1 MYPDSSNHGGGLRNY
16 SKLKYFLGNSFL
28 RICPN
33 KSIELSKKMKQI
45 FTLFK
50 KDLLLEIRQQYA
62 FYGVLLYVGAT
73 IFVLYMAIE
82 SPDNRTWIGLFWIIQ
97 LFISINAVA
106 KSFLQESRSRM
117 LYYHSI
123 VSPQNFVLAKLLFNS
138 LLMLVMSLLS
148 MVLFSLFLTYPV
160 QKTVAFIGLVF
171 LGGWS
176 LSLVFTFL
184 AAIAAK
190 AQQNAAIM
198 AILGFPI
205 IIPQLLLLMSAS
217 STVFNLKVAVPLTNV
232 LMLFASD
239 VLVILLSLILF
250 PFLWKD

>member
-1 MYPDSSNHGGGLRNY
+1 MSS
-16 SKLKYFLGNSFL
+16 S
-28 RICPN
+28 
-33 KSIELSKKMKQI
+33 KQI

-82 SPDNRTWIGLFWIIQ
+82 SPDKQTWIGLFWVIQ

-160 QKTVAFIGLVF
+160 QKTTTFIAVVF

-205 IIPQLLLLMSAS
+205 IIPQLLVLLKIS
-217 STVFNLKVAVPLTNV
+217 STVFNVTASIPVANV
-232 LMLFASD
+232 LLVVGSD

>member
-1 MYPDSSNHGGGLRNY
+1 MKSLNH
-16 SKLKYFLGNSFL
+16 
-28 RICPN
+28 
-33 KSIELSKKMKQI
+33 I

-50 KDLLLEIRQQYA
+50 KDLLLEIRQQYS
-62 FYGVLLYVGAT
+62 FYGVLLYIGAT
-73 IFVLYMAIE
+73 IFVLYMVIE
-82 SPDNRTWIGLFWIIQ
+82 TPESNVWNGLFWVIQ

-106 KSFLQESRSRM
+106 KSFLQESRGRM
-117 LYYHSI
+117 LYFYSI
-123 VSPQNFVLAKLLFNS
+123 AGPKDFILAKLLFNS
-138 LLMLVMSLLS
+138 LLMVLMSLLS
-148 MVLFSLFLTYPV
+148 LALYSLFLGNPIE
-160 QKTVAFIGLVF
+160 KAGAFIGLVL

-205 IIPQLLLLMSAS
+205 IIPQLLLLMHLSAAAFNDS
-217 STVFNLKVAVPLTNV
+217 VIPVTTVLLLVALD
-232 LMLFASD
+232 LM
-239 VLVILLSLILF
+239 VILLAVILF

>member
-1 MYPDSSNHGGGLRNY
+1 MRQLRCIEA
-16 SKLKYFLGNSFL
+16 LK
-28 RICPN
+28 I
-33 KSIELSKKMKQI
+33 IW
-45 FTLFK
+45 TLFK

-82 SPDNRTWIGLFWIIQ
+82 HPDTATWNGLFWIIQ

-106 KSFLQESRSRM
+106 KSFLQESRNRM
-117 LYYHSI
+117 LYYQSI
-123 VSPQNFVLAKLLFNS
+123 VRPQHFILAKLLFNS
-138 LLMLVMSLLS
+138 LLMLVMSVLS
-148 MVLFSLFLTYPV
+148 FIIFSLLMEYPV
-160 QKTVAFIGLVF
+160 EKTAVFTGLVL

-190 AQQNAAIM
+190 AHQNAAIM

-205 IIPQLLLLMSAS
+205 IIPQLMMLMKVS
-217 STVFNLKVAVPLTNV
+217 STVFDTASAIPV
-232 LMLFASD
+232 LHILVLLASD
-239 VLVILLSLILF
+239 VLVVLLSVILF

>member
-1 MYPDSSNHGGGLRNY
+1 M
-16 SKLKYFLGNSFL
+16 
-28 RICPN
+28 
-33 KSIELSKKMKQI
+33 
-45 FTLFK
+45 FK

-62 FYGVLLYVGAT
+62 FYGVLLYIGAT

-123 VSPQNFVLAKLLFNS
+123 SSPQNFVLAKLLFNS
-138 LLMLVMSLLS
+138 VLMLVMSLLS
-148 MVLFSLFLTYPV
+148 MIVFSLFLSYPV
-160 QKTVAFIGLVF
+160 QKTATFIGIVL

-205 IIPQLLLLMSAS
+205 IIPQLL
-217 STVFNLKVAVPLTNV
+217 V
-232 LMLFASD
+232 LMKVSSSVFSAGEPISVASVLILFAFD
-239 VLVILLSLILF
+239 FMVILLSIILF

>member
-1 MYPDSSNHGGGLRNY
+1 
-16 SKLKYFLGNSFL
+16 
-28 RICPN
+28 
-33 KSIELSKKMKQI
+33 
-45 FTLFK
+45 
-50 KDLLLEIRQQYA
+50 LLEIRQQYA

-82 SPDNRTWIGLFWIIQ
+82 NPDSRTWNGLFWIIQ

-106 KSFLQESRSRM
+106 KSFLQESRNRM
-117 LYYHSI
+117 LYYHTI
-123 VSPQNFVLAKLLFNS
+123 ASPINFILAKLLFNS
-138 LLMLVMSLLS
+138 VLMLAMSALS
-148 MVLFSLFLTYPV
+148 CALFALFMNYPV
-160 QKTVAFIGLVF
+160 ARSGTFIGLVL

-205 IIPQLLLLMSAS
+205 IIPQLLVLMKISG
-217 STVFNLKVAVPLTNV
+217 TVFEMTTTVPLTNILLLV
-232 LMLFASD
+232 ASD
-239 VLVILLSLILF
+239 VLVILLSIILF